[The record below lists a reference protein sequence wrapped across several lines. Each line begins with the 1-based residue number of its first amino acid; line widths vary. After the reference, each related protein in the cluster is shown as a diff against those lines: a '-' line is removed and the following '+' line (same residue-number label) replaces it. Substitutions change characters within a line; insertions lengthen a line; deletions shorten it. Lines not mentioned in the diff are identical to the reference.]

1 MGRTTMSPVLDL
13 FLSYMDSNVSLRV
26 SVILPGAVAET
37 LDESLFTFSSLRSRV
52 VAAPWLTIGF
62 YMKRPE
68 RYHCH
73 PISSDRI
80 MTSPEPVPAPF
91 LRLDMDLGDPGPLP
105 EDAVAASA
113 ALMKTGRLHRYGEYA
128 GTEPHVDLLE
138 REYAGYMGSRYAV
151 AVNSGGCALF
161 LALKSVGVGP
171 GDPVLVNAFNLAPVP
186 GAIEHAGARAV
197 LVEVND
203 DFLVDPDDLVHKARQ
218 SGAKV
223 LLLTHMRGHIADMEA
238 LSGICAQLGLTMI
251 EDCAHTMGARWNG
264 RPTGRF
270 GTIGCFSTQTFK
282 HINSG
287 EGGMLVTDD
296 DDCAARAILYSGSYM
311 LYGQHGSSPPEAVFD
326 RWKMQT
332 PNYSMRMSNLVA
344 CILRP
349 QLREMPR
356 RERLWNERYRWLEE
370 RLNRI
375 DGIRVPARD
384 RREQFVASSIQF
396 HAEGMDAQ
404 RLQAFADNC
413 TARGVAVKW
422 FGRSTPMGYTS
433 LHRHWG
439 YLEPQSLPGTD
450 QSLSDTCDMRIPL
463 SLTEEH
469 CNIIAAIIQD
479 ELSQP
484 V

>member
-1 MGRTTMSPVLDL
+1 
-13 FLSYMDSNVSLRV
+13 
-26 SVILPGAVAET
+26 
-37 LDESLFTFSSLRSRV
+37 
-52 VAAPWLTIGF
+52 
-62 YMKRPE
+62 
-68 RYHCH
+68 
-73 PISSDRI
+73 
-80 MTSPEPVPAPF
+80 MTDPQPVPESPW
-91 LRLDMDLGDPGPLP
+91 RLDIDLSDPGPLP
-105 EDAVAASA
+105 DDAIAESA
-113 ALMKTGRLHRYGEYA
+113 ELMKTGRLHRYGEYA
-128 GTEPHVDLLE
+128 GTEPHVALLE
-138 REYAGYMGSRYAV
+138 QEYAEYMGARYAV

-171 GDPVLVNAFNLAPVP
+171 GTPVLVNAFNLAPVP
-186 GAIEHAGARAV
+186 GAIDHAGAQAV
-197 LVEVND
+197 LVEVRD
-203 DFLVDPDDLVHKARQ
+203 DFLIDPDDLVRKARQ

-238 LSGICAQLGLTMI
+238 MSGICAQLGLTMI

-264 RPTGRF
+264 RLTGRF
-270 GTIGCFSTQTFK
+270 GAVGCFSTQTFK

-287 EGGMLVTDD
+287 EGGILVTDD
-296 DDCAARAILYSGSYM
+296 EDCAARAILYSGSYM
-311 LYGQHGSSPPEAVFD
+311 LYGQHGSAPSGSVFD

-349 QLREMPR
+349 QLREMPL
-356 RERLWNERYRWLEE
+356 REKQWNERYRWLEE

-384 RREQFVASSIQF
+384 PREQFVASSIQF

-404 RLQAFADNC
+404 RLQTFADSC

-422 FGRSTPMGYTS
+422 FGRKIPMGYTS
-433 LHRHWG
+433 LHHHWE
-439 YLEPQSLPGTD
+439 YLESQSLPGTD
-450 QSLSDTCDMRIPL
+450 RALADTCDMRIPL

-479 ELSQP
+479 ELSQSA
-484 V
+484 